1 MQVSPFKNLISAQA
15 ARSQQHTHSK
25 QHKRWAST
33 KWACTCNL
41 AKIDT
46 LDHAPRNT
54 PSKQGMQGYK
64 QHRCRLSHTQRQPVR
79 VGRIKWG
86 GGRSP
91 PYCLTLTGM
100 RRSRPNGSARTPQG
114 SPTWLCK
121 PAPKLRGEQPAQRQT
136 QLGHCKKADSCCKCS
151 SMLQTICRTNPANYT
166 SQDLQV
172 MQAGKTWL
180 GPLGARHSTVLKN
193 TV

>member
-1 MQVSPFKNLISAQA
+1 MHPATTIKARYARVQTTQMPAQPHPTPTCPG
-15 ARSQQHTHSK
+15 RKSK
-25 QHKRWAST
+25 
-33 KWACTCNL
+33 
-41 AKIDT
+41 
-46 LDHAPRNT
+46 
-54 PSKQGMQGYK
+54 
-64 QHRCRLSHTQRQPVR
+64 
-79 VGRIKWG
+79 VGG

-91 PYCLTLTGM
+91 PYCLTSTGM

-121 PAPKLRGEQPAQRQT
+121 PAPKLRGEQPARRQT
-136 QLGHCKKADSCCKCS
+136 QLGHCRKADSCCKCS